1 MCVYL
6 DKVSMF
12 VFLDLKG
19 YLVFKL
25 YRKFKLVDLSTQS
38 VTTGFNYITVQN
50 PSVMR
55 AKIYVLWEQDNST
68 MEICKFWKGKWSQI
82 NWYNKWFTKF
92 YFPSVAR
99 YVVSNNKKVLIVLW
113 KKNSSKILKQRL
125 RSGNLSLLL

>member
-50 PSVMR
+50 PSVMQ
-55 AKIYVLWEQDNST
+55 AKIYVL
-68 MEICKFWKGKWSQI
+68 
-82 NWYNKWFTKF
+82 
-92 YFPSVAR
+92 
-99 YVVSNNKKVLIVLW
+99 
-113 KKNSSKILKQRL
+113 
-125 RSGNLSLLL
+125 